1 MSITAASVN
10 ELRQKTG
17 AGMMECKKALTETAG
32 DMEKAVDVLRK
43 RGLAAAAKKAGRTA
57 AEGLV
62 TTSIVNGGKTGV
74 VIEINCETDFV
85 AKTEDFQGFVNSVAQ
100 MAATSKAANP
110 EALVEEKFAGSGNS
124 LKDTVTALVAK
135 IGENIQVRRFERFS
149 VQGEGA
155 VNSYIHRG
163 GQIGCLVEVGC
174 ESAKTSSNA
183 EFHALV
189 KDLCLHVAANKPLYL
204 VPTDVP
210 ADVLTRE
217 KDIAMDQA
225 RQQGKKEE
233 FLGKIAEGKAN
244 KFYEEFCFV
253 EQGFVK
259 DPGTKIKKLLEES
272 SKKFGDK
279 LVLRRFARF
288 ELGEGIEKKSSDF
301 AAEVAATI
309 GAGKA

>member
-32 DMEKAVDVLRK
+32 DMEKAIDVLRK

-62 TTSIVNGGKTGV
+62 WTAITNGGKTGV

-100 MAATSKAANP
+100 MAAASTAKDASG
-110 EALVEEKFAGSGNS
+110 LVEEKFPATGAP

-135 IGENIQVRRFERFS
+135 IGENIQVRRFERFQ
-149 VQGEGA
+149 VATEGA
-155 VNSYIHRG
+155 VNSYIHMG
-163 GQIGCLVEVGC
+163 GQIGCLVEVAC
-174 ESAKTSSNA
+174 ESPKTSTNP
-183 EFHALV
+183 EFQGLV
-189 KDLCLHVAANKPLYL
+189 KDLCLHIAANKPQYL
-204 VPTDVP
+204 VPADVP
-210 ADVLTRE
+210 ADVLSRE

-244 KFYEEFCFV
+244 KYYEEFCFT

-259 DPGTKIKKLLEES
+259 DPGTKVKKLLEDS
-272 SKKFGDK
+272 GKKFGDK
-279 LVLRRFARF
+279 LSIRRFARF
-288 ELGEGIEKKSSDF
+288 ELGEGIEKKSTDF
-301 AAEVAATI
+301 AAEVAATV